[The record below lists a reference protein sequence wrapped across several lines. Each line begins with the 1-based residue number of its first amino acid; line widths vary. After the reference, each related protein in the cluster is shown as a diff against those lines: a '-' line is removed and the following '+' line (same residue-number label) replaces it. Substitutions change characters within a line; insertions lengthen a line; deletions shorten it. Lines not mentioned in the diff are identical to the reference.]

1 VVHAGV
7 SSDEADHAIGI
18 ILREFNLLNK
28 QMVSVE
34 ELQAAKDQLKGRFM
48 LSMESNDNRMTRLA
62 KNEVYL
68 QRILAPEEIL
78 ANIDKVSA
86 SAIQQLAQNLFQDQ
100 SLVLQMVGDLSS
112 DAFPLID
119 LTLG

>member
-1 VVHAGV
+1 MV
-7 SSDEADHAIGI
+7 SSD
-18 ILREFNLLNK
+18 
-28 QMVSVE
+28 
-34 ELQAAKDQLKGRFM
+34 ELQAAKDQLKGQFM
-48 LSMESNDNRMTRLA
+48 LSMESTDNRMTRLA

-68 QRILAPEEIL
+68 QRVLEPEEIL

-100 SLVLQMVGDLSS
+100 SLVLQMIGDLSH
-112 DAFPLID
+112 DAFPLVD